1 LRRAALTELEKQ
13 TFKSKRTLICVFS
26 FFFLHGEDQFIFH
39 ISCRMQNDYCCAVVM
54 KVTMEAIKQIVPM
67 VILIIMTMGMMN
79 PTVVVVF
86 EKIIVF
92 TARFL
97 LTS

>member
-1 LRRAALTELEKQ
+1 
-13 TFKSKRTLICVFS
+13 
-26 FFFLHGEDQFIFH
+26 
-39 ISCRMQNDYCCAVVM
+39 
-54 KVTMEAIKQIVPM
+54 MEAIKQIVPM